1 MPKVISFKFLAPHDI
16 YLQAIIICTKTY
28 TICIPEPSEHV
39 LQVTHPSNTLCSSA
53 TCFLTPVIYH
63 KHSYPYYTFTTER
76 YCYIYIAKWRPWL
89 INRLIAITDSVT
101 VYAVCRNYHRE
112 TGSAL
117 YSVVD
122 IPSQDLMSISVVDV
136 AIILGTD
143 IGELTQTAVMLLL
156 LRVTV
161 DAQKFSGFLPAD
173 VRKGIWPIK
182 LHS

>member
-1 MPKVISFKFLAPHDI
+1 
-16 YLQAIIICTKTY
+16 
-28 TICIPEPSEHV
+28 
-39 LQVTHPSNTLCSSA
+39 
-53 TCFLTPVIYH
+53 
-63 KHSYPYYTFTTER
+63 
-76 YCYIYIAKWRPWL
+76 
-89 INRLIAITDSVT
+89 
-101 VYAVCRNYHRE
+101 
-112 TGSAL
+112 
-117 YSVVD
+117 
-122 IPSQDLMSISVVDV
+122 MSISVVDV